1 MIHSARLQI
10 GLLRNSKPSSQ
21 RNGLV
26 SRSSEPLVGS
36 QVPYIFPCE
45 GRRTPSIVAHQH
57 HFNTCPAACL
67 LFDDSDS
74 SIKTHSSDQTPSS
87 GLVQHIFSS
96 PPRLR
101 LCCLLAHIRCRRG
114 AKLKRL
120 CIILR
125 PRERAREA
133 ALLPSTAG
141 VRRRGNLV
149 HRPDSPAVNRLKEQ
163 IRLLDFA
170 PALV

>member
-1 MIHSARLQI
+1 MVLSPGVLNPLSAAKYPTFFLAKAAELPPSWPTSIISTLALRLACSSTTPTRQ
-10 GLLRNSKPSSQ
+10 SKP
-21 RNGLV
+21 
-26 SRSSEPLVGS
+26 
-36 QVPYIFPCE
+36 I
-45 GRRTPSIVAHQH
+45 A
-57 HFNTCPAACL
+57 
-67 LFDDSDS
+67 
-74 SIKTHSSDQTPSS
+74 QTPSS

-101 LCCLLAHIRCRRG
+101 LRCLLAHIRCRRG
-114 AKLKRL
+114 PKLKML